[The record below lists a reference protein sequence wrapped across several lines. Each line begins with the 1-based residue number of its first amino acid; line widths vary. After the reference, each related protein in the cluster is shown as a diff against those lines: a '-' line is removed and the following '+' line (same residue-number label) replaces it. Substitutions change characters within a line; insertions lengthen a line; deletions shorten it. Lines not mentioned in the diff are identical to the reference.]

1 MAWKLLKNK
10 IGKSDKSE
18 LDFLKE
24 DLLSDPYKKLD
35 MQEMSSILEKGISQ
49 KEINDIL
56 EEQKKRRQSSDRLK
70 SKQ

>member
-1 MAWKLLKNK
+1 MAWKLLRNK
-10 IGKSDKSE
+10 IGKSNKSE

-35 MQEMSSILEKGISQ
+35 MEEMSSILEKGISQ
-49 KEINDIL
+49 KEISDIL
-56 EEQKKRRQSSDRLK
+56 EEQKKRRQSADRLK